1 MPSREDRD
9 RLIQEILTK
18 LYDAKAPAW
27 SIQDKGV
34 LVAAI
39 KLQLEEKPQE
49 AQQVINQ

>member
-1 MPSREDRD
+1 MASKEDRD
-9 RLIQEILTK
+9 RVIQEIISK
-18 LYDAKAPAW
+18 LYDAKAQAW

-49 AQQVINQ
+49 AQQVIQQ

>member
-1 MPSREDRD
+1 VPSKEDRD
-9 RLIQEILTK
+9 RLIQEVLTK
-18 LYDAKAPAW
+18 LYDAQAPTW

-49 AQQVINQ
+49 AQQVIQQ

>member
-1 MPSREDRD
+1 MASKEDRD
-9 RLIQEILTK
+9 RVIQEIISK
-18 LYDAKAPAW
+18 LYDARAQAW

-49 AQQVINQ
+49 AQQVIQQ

>member
-1 MPSREDRD
+1 VPSKEDRD
-9 RLIQEILTK
+9 RLIQEVLTK
-18 LYDAKAPAW
+18 LYDAQASTW

-49 AQQVINQ
+49 AQQVIQQ

>member
-1 MPSREDRD
+1 MPSKEDRD